1 MGFSLSVVEM
11 QVLVFLRLWCV
22 SRQLSSD
29 NLDRGDQTGHLL
41 FTFDEDT

>member
-1 MGFSLSVVEM
+1 MGVTLSVVDM
-11 QVLVFLRLWCV
+11 QVLVLLRLWCV

-29 NLDRGDQTGHLL
+29 NLDRGDHTGHLL